1 MKQVLTERQREF
13 VELAGRHAD
22 VFAERAATHDRDNSF
37 PFDNY
42 AEMRDSGFLRLT
54 LPEELGGTGAT
65 LAELLPAVERLAA
78 GDASTALAVIMH
90 LSPLGQWSGIW
101 RRTGDERLETFLR
114 GAADGTVVWAAIT
127 AEPGSP
133 NHMSDATT
141 TATRVDGGYLV
152 NGRKIFATNS
162 AVATHASTTAR
173 LEDPER
179 GPRLLLCRI
188 PLSDD
193 AVRIHPTWD
202 VLGMRAT
209 QSNDV
214 EFVDLF
220 VPDAAVAHSLPV
232 GHLDARVL
240 ETTFGWSM
248 ATFGAV
254 YTGIAAG
261 ALDWTVTHLDRRGRP
276 ASIPVRHSLAEVELL
291 IEQSRAA
298 LYRHA
303 EDVGS
308 RRMFEQLG
316 VQQGFARC
324 AFVKYVCTNNAVA
337 AMTRL
342 VEVLGGAAYSRR
354 LPFERM
360 WRDVQAGVLMPFG
373 NHAARDLIGAAAVGA
388 QYAPVI
394 GFDETGHD
402 SRPAGGRPRRHRDS
416 ASTRR

>member
-1 MKQVLTERQREF
+1 MRQVLTERQREF
-13 VELAGRHAD
+13 VEMAGRHAD
-22 VFAERAATHDRDNSF
+22 VFADRAATHDRENSF

-42 AEMRDSGFLRLT
+42 RDMQDSGFLCLT
-54 LPEELGGTGAT
+54 LPEELGGMGAT
-65 LAELLPAVERLAA
+65 LAELLPAVERLAT

-101 RRTGDERLETFLR
+101 RRTRDERLGRLLR
-114 GAADGTVVWAAIT
+114 GAAEGEVVWAAIT
-127 AEPGSP
+127 AEMGVA
-133 NHMSDATT
+133 NHMSDAAT
-141 TATRVDGGYLV
+141 TATKVDGGYLL
-152 NGRKIFATNS
+152 NGRKTFGTNS
-162 AVATHASTTAR
+162 AVATHCSTTAR
-173 LEDPER
+173 YDDPER

-188 PLSDD
+188 PLSGD

-202 VLGMRAT
+202 VMGMRGT

-214 EFVDLF
+214 EFVDRF
-220 VPDAAVAHSLPV
+220 VADDAVAHSLPV

-254 YTGIAAG
+254 YTGVAVG
-261 ALDWTVTHLDRRGRP
+261 ALDWAAEQVNRRGRS
-276 ASIPVRHSLAEVELL
+276 ASIQVRHSLAEVELL
-291 IEQSRAA
+291 VEQSRAA

-316 VQQGFARC
+316 VQEGFARC

-337 AMTRL
+337 AMTKL

-360 WRDVQAGVLMPFG
+360 WRDAQAGVMMPFG
-373 NHAARDLIGAAAVGA
+373 NHAARDLIGASSVGA
-388 QYAPVI
+388 EYAPVI
-394 GFDETGHD
+394 GFEETGHD
-402 SRPAGGRPRRHRDS
+402 SRPKTPDRD
-416 ASTRR
+416 TVRT

>member
-1 MKQVLTERQREF
+1 MRQVLTDRQRAF
-13 VELAGRHAD
+13 VEMAGRHAD
-22 VFAERAATHDRDNSF
+22 VFAERAATHDRENSF

-42 AEMRDSGFLRLT
+42 RDMRDSGFLRLT
-54 LPEELGGTGAT
+54 LPEELGGLGAT
-65 LAELLPAVERLAA
+65 LAELLPTVERLAA

-101 RRTGDERLETFLR
+101 RRTGDERLEKFLR
-114 GAADGTVVWAAIT
+114 GAAEGTVVWAAIT
-127 AEPGSP
+127 AETGGP

-141 TATRVDGGYLV
+141 TATRVDGGYLL
-152 NGRKIFATNS
+152 NGRKTFATNS

-173 LEDPER
+173 HDDPER
-179 GPRLLLCRI
+179 GARLLLCRI
-188 PLSDD
+188 PLSGDG
-193 AVRIHPTWD
+193 VRIHPTWD
-202 VLGMRAT
+202 VMGMRGT

-220 VPDAAVAHSLPV
+220 VADDAVAHSLPV

-254 YTGIAAG
+254 YTGVAAG
-261 ALDWTVTHLDRRGRP
+261 ALDWTAGQVNRRGRGLP
-276 ASIPVRHSLAEVELL
+276 DQVRHSLAEVELL

-316 VQQGFARC
+316 VQEGFARC

-337 AMTRL
+337 AITRL

-360 WRDVQAGVLMPFG
+360 WRDVQAGVMMPFG
-373 NHAARDLIGAAAVGA
+373 NHAARDLIGATAVGA

-402 SRPAGGRPRRHRDS
+402 SRPATGPRR
-416 ASTRR
+416 